1 MWENDEDN
9 IPCLLSPAE
18 LLTALRLEGQ
28 LLFSITALN
37 WKQLKLHRA
46 MFAVF
51 FSCWWWSMKKAQLI
65 FRSYQTRTGLAITKH
80 ACFTRT
86 HWKNGNHCMWEQKL
100 PAEMSDPA
108 LQETVS
114 VVLTN
119 FFPQILIS
127 RYRFSTILSA
137 ILLFKKLHSWSVLVF
152 FLLT

>member
-1 MWENDEDN
+1 MSSISSWTVNCIAPRRPASVLHQPSTESSWNCTER
-9 IPCLLSPAE
+9 CLQS
-18 LLTALRLEGQ
+18 
-28 LLFSITALN
+28 
-37 WKQLKLHRA
+37 
-46 MFAVF
+46 F
-51 FSCWWWSMKKAQLI
+51 FLVGGDQWRRHNLI
-65 FRSYQTRTGLAITKH
+65 FRSYQTWTGLAITKH

-100 PAEMSDPA
+100 PTEMSDPV

-137 ILLFKKLHSWSVLVF
+137 ILIFKKLHSWSVLVF
-152 FLLT
+152 FLLA